1 MGRATI
7 LFLAVMAFMPSMSR
21 GAEPGSAG
29 TVQEEKI
36 FEKEIT
42 VTARLKYLLA
52 LPDGYGDEETKA
64 GRWPLLVFLHGA
76 GESGDDLEKVK
87 AHGPPKLIAAGDRAF
102 PCIVVSPQS
111 PGRGWNPD
119 VLAALVDEICREY
132 RVDEDRIWLTGLSMG
147 GFGTWALA
155 AANPDRF
162 AAIVPICGG
171 GNPSQADKLVGIPI
185 WAFHGAKD
193 FVVPLAA
200 SQQIVD
206 AIKEKGGDPKF
217 TVYPE
222 AGHDSWTETYADPAL
237 WDWLFAQSR
246 GHSKPESTP
255 AK

>member
-155 AANPDRF
+155 AARPDRF

-171 GNPSQADKLVGIPI
+171 GNPSEADKLVGIPI

>member
-1 MGRATI
+1 MGRAT
-7 LFLAVMAFMPSMSR
+7 LLVLAVMAVMPSMSR
-21 GAEPGSAG
+21 GVEPGSAG
-29 TVQEEKI
+29 AAQEEKI

-52 LPDGYGDEETKA
+52 LPEGYGDESKA
-64 GRWPLLVFLHGA
+64 ERWPLLVFLHGA

-155 AANPDRF
+155 ASKPDRF
-162 AAIVPICGG
+162 AALVPICGG
-171 GNPSQADKLVGIPI
+171 ANPSQADKLLGIPI

-193 FVVPLAA
+193 FVVPLAS
-200 SQQIVD
+200 SQAIVD
-206 AIKEKGGDPKF
+206 AIREKGGDPKF

-246 GHSKPESTP
+246 GKVSGESTP
-255 AK
+255 AR

>member
-1 MGRATI
+1 MWRVAV
-7 LFLAVMAFMPSMSR
+7 LLLAVIAAGPRVSA
-21 GAEPGSAG
+21 GAEPETAG
-29 TVQEEKI
+29 TVQEEKL
-36 FEKEIT
+36 FEREIT

-52 LPDGYGDEETKA
+52 LPAGYESGTD
-64 GRWPLLVFLHGA
+64 RWPLLVFLHGA
-76 GESGDDLEKVK
+76 GESGDDLGKVK

-119 VLAALVDEICREY
+119 VLAALVDEICRDY

-155 AANPDRF
+155 AAKPDRF

-171 GNPSQADKLVGIPI
+171 GNPSQADKLLGIPT
-185 WAFHGAKD
+185 WVFHGAKD
-193 FVVPLAA
+193 FVVPLAS

-206 AIKEKGGDPKF
+206 AIREKGGEPKF

-246 GHSKPESTP
+246 GHGQSESTP
-255 AK
+255 TR